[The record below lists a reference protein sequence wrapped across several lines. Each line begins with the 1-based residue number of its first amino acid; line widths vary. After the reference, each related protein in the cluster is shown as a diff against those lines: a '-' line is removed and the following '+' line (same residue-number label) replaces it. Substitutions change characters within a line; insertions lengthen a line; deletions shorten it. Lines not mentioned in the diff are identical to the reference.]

1 MDTATGDIRAVEVT
15 PSREGDSPVPPDLL
29 DQIPQDQPIGP
40 VTADGAYDTRR
51 CPTAIV
57 ERGGTAIIPIRR
69 NGRAWKEDGPAAS
82 ARNEIPRATQHVGRA
97 LWKRLTGTHA
107 RSRHARSRAEAK
119 MGCLKSFGDRLMARD
134 PDRQTAE
141 IHTRVALMNR
151 FSALGQAEIVRV
163 A

>member
-15 PSREGDSPVPPDLL
+15 PSREGDSPVLPDLL
-29 DQIPQDQPIGP
+29 DQIPQDQPIGT

-51 CPTAIV
+51 CHTAII

-82 ARNEIPRATQHVGRA
+82 ARNEILRATQYFGRA
-97 LWKRLTGTHA
+97 LWKRLTGY
-107 RSRHARSRAEAK
+107 HARSRAEAK

-141 IHTRVALMNR
+141 IHVRVALMNR